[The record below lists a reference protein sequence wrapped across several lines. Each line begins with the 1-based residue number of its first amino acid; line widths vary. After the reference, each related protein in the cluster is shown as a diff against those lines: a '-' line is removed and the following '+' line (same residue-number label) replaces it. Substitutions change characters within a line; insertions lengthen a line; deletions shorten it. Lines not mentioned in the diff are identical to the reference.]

1 MTFAAGQ
8 AIAQLTVADARSL
21 VGALHALKTSASS
34 SSSSSKPVT
43 SAAGPTQPSSGGTRV
58 ACSVTLS
65 SEGAHLQWDDET
77 KSLQSQV
84 MLRREAFSDIYNHHS
99 VADRKVTFGVGLSHL
114 ADTMSLFSSESS
126 GSEGMTISY
135 NPGDERQ
142 LQIETRSPLG
152 SAEPASDAAGEA
164 GRVEVNAYAKI
175 GVHADPPNY
184 VDWTDR

>member
-1 MTFAAGQ
+1 M
-8 AIAQLTVADARSL
+8 
-21 VGALHALKTSASS
+21 
-34 SSSSSKPVT
+34 
-43 SAAGPTQPSSGGTRV
+43 

-84 MLRREAFSDIYNHHS
+84 MLRREAFSDIYIHHS

-114 ADTMSLFSSESS
+114 ADTLSLFSSESS

-152 SAEPASDAAGEA
+152 SAEPLGRRREA
-164 GRVEVNAYAKI
+164 GRVEVSVAKI

>member
-1 MTFAAGQ
+1 MLRHPELRG
-8 AIAQLTVADARSL
+8 R
-21 VGALHALKTSASS
+21 
-34 SSSSSKPVT
+34 P
-43 SAAGPTQPSSGGTRV
+43 P
-58 ACSVTLS
+58 
-65 SEGAHLQWDDET
+65 QWDDET
-77 KSLQSQV
+77 G
-84 MLRREAFSDIYNHHS
+84 AFRARSCSGGRPSRTFIHHS

-114 ADTMSLFSSESS
+114 ADTLSLFSSESS

-164 GRVEVNAYAKI
+164 GRGVNAYAKI

-184 VDWTDR
+184 VTDGQVREDGR